1 MRAYAD
7 TSFLFALIL
16 RDSNSPAASDYL
28 RTHRQPLPL
37 TPFLRCE
44 LRNALRLAIFRRK
57 ATAEAVQAALRQI
70 DLDVAAGS
78 WIETPEVWPDILDE
92 VERLSSSHAAA
103 LGVRTLDLVH
113 LGEAVTLGLK
123 EFLSFDVRQRA
134 CAQAAGFRVGP

>member
-7 TSFLFALIL
+7 TSFLFSLIL

-28 RTHRQPLPL
+28 RTHRQALPL

-44 LRNALRLAIFRRK
+44 LKNSLRLAIFRRN
-57 ATAEAVQAALRQI
+57 ATPENVQAALRQI
-70 DLDVAAGS
+70 DLDVAAGN

-92 VERLSSSHAAA
+92 AERLGRSHTATV
-103 LGVRTLDLVH
+103 GVRTLDLVH
-113 LGEAVTLGLK
+113 LGEAVTLGLR

-134 CAQAAGFRVGP
+134 CAKAAGFRVGP